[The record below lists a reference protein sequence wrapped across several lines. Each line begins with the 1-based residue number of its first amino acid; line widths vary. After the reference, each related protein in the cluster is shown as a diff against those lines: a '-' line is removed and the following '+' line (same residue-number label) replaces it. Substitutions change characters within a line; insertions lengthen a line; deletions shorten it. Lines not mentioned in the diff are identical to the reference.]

1 MLHTNDLVKSGL
13 LPPMLQIKKQ
23 EATFNETNLLLLSY
37 ILQMRGE
44 LITSVDSVIQS
55 SQQ

>member
-1 MLHTNDLVKSGL
+1 MLHTNDFVKSGL